1 MHDSRQERLLNGSY
15 LKKRVKRTFFI
26 HHWCGLIA
34 GIFILAISLSG
45 IVLLF
50 DDEVDRKV
58 YSEYF
63 VLDVPARA
71 LHIDNSIHW
80 IRTQYSDWDIRIPA
94 LPEKKNDALLYE
106 LRKGQLRKWLFVHPE
121 TGKQIAL
128 LDQAHNRIT
137 YVALNIHYN
146 LLAGTMGKLVVL
158 LVGTVFLALTITG
171 LILYRRSFWKVL
183 SFRQRISFYSRRQ
196 FFSSLHRITGV
207 WALAFNLLMCATGLA
222 LAISVVNAAFKPSVK
237 VSVPVLTTSVDSII
251 VEAKSAYPDFD
262 VNYLRFPLNDSGSI
276 QLLGRM
282 ESDPVYY
289 GKIYSKIPANFTTG
303 ELGTPNLLRDQRWD
317 VRTLTSMH
325 VIHFGDYAGLVVQW
339 IYAFFGLMPA
349 VLSISGFLT
358 WRLRH
363 RNLQRKHP
371 QQKRVVKD
379 NDLGISHEA
388 GR

>member
-1 MHDSRQERLLNGSY
+1 M
-15 LKKRVKRTFFI
+15 KKRVKRTFFI

-146 LLAGTMGKLVVL
+146 LLAGTTGKLVVL

-237 VSVPVLTTSVDSII
+237 
-251 VEAKSAYPDFD
+251 
-262 VNYLRFPLNDSGSI
+262 
-276 QLLGRM
+276 
-282 ESDPVYY
+282 
-289 GKIYSKIPANFTTG
+289 
-303 ELGTPNLLRDQRWD
+303 
-317 VRTLTSMH
+317 
-325 VIHFGDYAGLVVQW
+325 
-339 IYAFFGLMPA
+339 
-349 VLSISGFLT
+349 
-358 WRLRH
+358 
-363 RNLQRKHP
+363 
-371 QQKRVVKD
+371 
-379 NDLGISHEA
+379 
-388 GR
+388 